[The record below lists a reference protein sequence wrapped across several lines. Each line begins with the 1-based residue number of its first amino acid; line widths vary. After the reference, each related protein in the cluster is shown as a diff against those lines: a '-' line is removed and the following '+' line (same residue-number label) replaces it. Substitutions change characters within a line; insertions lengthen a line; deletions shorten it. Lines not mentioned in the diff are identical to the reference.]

1 MPNRRC
7 IIRLYLI
14 IRGGD
19 TMITAME
26 AYEIMN
32 KYISTDPE
40 DEITRMVEINDA
52 YVFGTKNHPSYGEMA
67 IKKTDG
73 SIYIIHI
80 IDYAEHVDNGD
91 VIEIDILN
99 GFERTKIA

>member
-1 MPNRRC
+1 M
-7 IIRLYLI
+7 IK
-14 IRGGD
+14 GGYN
-19 TMITAME
+19 MVTAME
-26 AYEIMN
+26 AYQIML
-32 KYISTDPE
+32 KHISEKPE
-40 DEITRMVEINDA
+40 DKITRMVEINDS

-91 VIEIDILN
+91 VIEIDISN
-99 GFERTKIA
+99 GFKRIQIAS

>member
-1 MPNRRC
+1 
-7 IIRLYLI
+7 
-14 IRGGD
+14 
-19 TMITAME
+19 MITAME

-99 GFERTKIA
+99 GFERTKIT

>member
-1 MPNRRC
+1 MV
-7 IIRLYLI
+7 
-14 IRGGD
+14 
-19 TMITAME
+19 TASE
-26 AYEIMN
+26 AYQIMVKHIN
-32 KYISTDPE
+32 KNPE
-40 DEITRMVEINDA
+40 DEITRMVEINDS

-91 VIEIDILN
+91 VIEIDISN
-99 GFERTKIA
+99 GFKRTQIAS

>member
-1 MPNRRC
+1 M
-7 IIRLYLI
+7 IK
-14 IRGGD
+14 GGYN
-19 TMITAME
+19 MVTAME
-26 AYEIMN
+26 AYQIML
-32 KYISTDPE
+32 KHISENPE
-40 DEITRMVEINDA
+40 DKITRMVEINDS

-91 VIEIDILN
+91 VIEIDISN
-99 GFERTKIA
+99 GFKRMQIAS

>member
-1 MPNRRC
+1 MV
-7 IIRLYLI
+7 
-14 IRGGD
+14 
-19 TMITAME
+19 TAME
-26 AYEIMN
+26 AYQIML
-32 KYISTDPE
+32 KHISENPE
-40 DEITRMVEINDA
+40 DKITRMVEINDS

-91 VIEIDILN
+91 VIEIDISN
-99 GFERTKIA
+99 GFKRMQIAS

>member
-1 MPNRRC
+1 MMEDNN
-7 IIRLYLI
+7 
-14 IRGGD
+14 
-19 TMITAME
+19 MITAKE
-26 AYEIMN
+26 AYKIMTD
-32 KYISTDPE
+32 YISVNPE
-40 DEITRMVEINDA
+40 DKIIRMVEINDS

-80 IDYAEHVDNGD
+80 VDYAEHVDNGD

-99 GFERTKIA
+99 EFRTLPR

>member
-1 MPNRRC
+1 
-7 IIRLYLI
+7 
-14 IRGGD
+14 
-19 TMITAME
+19 MIDGVYYMVTARE
-26 AYEIMN
+26 AYEIMV
-32 KYISTDPE
+32 KHISENPE
-40 DEITRMVEINDA
+40 DEITRMVEINDS

-67 IKKTDG
+67 IKKTDC

-99 GFERTKIA
+99 GFRTLPR

>member
-1 MPNRRC
+1 
-7 IIRLYLI
+7 
-14 IRGGD
+14 
-19 TMITAME
+19 MITAME

-40 DEITRMVEINDA
+40 DKITRMVEIDDS
-52 YVFGTKNHPSYGEMA
+52 YVFGTKQHPSYGEMA
-67 IKKTDG
+67 IKKIDG

-99 GFERTKIA
+99 GFERTKIAS

>member
-1 MPNRRC
+1 M
-7 IIRLYLI
+7 IK
-14 IRGGD
+14 GGYN
-19 TMITAME
+19 MVTASE
-26 AYEIMN
+26 AYQIMVKHIN
-32 KYISTDPE
+32 KNPE
-40 DEITRMVEINDA
+40 DAITRMVEINDS

-91 VIEIDILN
+91 VIEIDISN
-99 GFERTKIA
+99 GFKRTQIAS